1 MQMKQQDSSSALETV
16 ARSVVEHGQPTQRAD
31 ERDAVVELTRQ
42 RSALEDRFAAAED
55 RAERETAL
63 RRRAEGQV
71 RQLAASVVQIVLQMD
86 ELGDVA
92 AALEGPRTE
101 GAFSIVASVLDE
113 TPLTDGQRA
122 RLAAAARHLEFDGA

>member
-42 RSALEDRFAAAED
+42 RSALEDRLAAAED

-113 TPLTDGQRA
+113 TPLTDGQRS